1 MSKPIGI
8 VEVHYTIEVKLA
20 HVREV
25 TRSQTNP
32 RKFSRALRQVHAST
46 SSFDWSI
53 ELYVSFVTEQS
64 EFFGLDSTTPS

>member
-32 RKFSRALRQVHAST
+32 RKFSRASRQVHAFT
-46 SSFDWSI
+46 SDFDWFVLSY
-53 ELYVSFVTEQS
+53 LSFVTEQS
-64 EFFGLDSTTPS
+64 EFFDFGLATPS